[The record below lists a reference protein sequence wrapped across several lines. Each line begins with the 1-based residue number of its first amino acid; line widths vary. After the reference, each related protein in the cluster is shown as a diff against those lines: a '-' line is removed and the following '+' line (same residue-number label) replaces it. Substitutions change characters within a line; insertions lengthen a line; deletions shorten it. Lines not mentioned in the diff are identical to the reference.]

1 MVRSLFSFTAVA
13 LALGLVSCV
22 MPQAYPPAA
31 YGNIS
36 VDPATTA
43 RIGQRIWQN
52 ECAGTVAGLTSWNQ
66 GEDFASLGIGHFIW
80 YPRGKEGPFEESF
93 PGLVLYFQQR
103 GVQVPGWLLQT
114 PDCPWNTRAE
124 FLRDAQSPQQV
135 QLRQLLANT
144 VGLQTEY
151 IIARLNRSAPKLAA
165 AGGPAVG
172 PNFQALSQSP
182 EGLYAMIDY
191 INFKGE
197 GTKATERYN
206 GQGWGLA
213 QVLADMREPTPAGFA
228 EAAKRVLSR
237 RVANSPPARG
247 EKRWLPGWHNR
258 CDGYKRRL

>member
-1 MVRSLFSFTAVA
+1 MALRLHPLASCATA
-13 LALGLVSCV
+13 LLLVSCLA
-22 MPQAYPPAA
+22 PQPYPPAA
-31 YGNIS
+31 HGAVT
-36 VDPATTA
+36 VDAATTA
-43 RIGQRIWQN
+43 KIGQRIWQN
-52 ECAGTVAGLTSWNQ
+52 ECAGTVDGLTSWNA

-80 YPRGKEGPFEESF
+80 YPKGKDGPFEESF
-93 PGLVLYFQQR
+93 PGLVQWLQQR
-103 GVQVPGWLLQT
+103 GAPVPGWLLQT
-114 PDCPWNTRAE
+114 PDCPWNNRAD
-124 FLRDAQSPQQV
+124 FLRDAQSPRQRE
-135 QLRQLLANT
+135 LRQLLAST

-151 IIARLNRSAPKLAA
+151 IIARLNRSLPTLAA

-197 GTKATERYN
+197 GTKDTERYN

-228 EAAKRVLSR
+228 DAAKRILSR

-247 EKRWLPGWHNR
+247 EQRWLPGWHNR
-258 CDGYKRRL
+258 CEGYKRRL